1 MAPEDTTTVHVQKRV
16 DALFDSCVS
25 EEAIEEH
32 NLQPRVGDLEEMNH
46 LERAVQ
52 LSMQDADD
60 RSDTV
65 ADSSDGADS
74 PYPSDSSDTSGRSG
88 SDGSSSQE
96 SASSESGSDSGSTT
110 TSRGR
115 GSKGKTKKAR
125 AKKRMKEHEGVR
137 RNKRHEGASDTPN
150 TSRSISPVP
159 SFNAASTLAD
169 PFNTE

>member
-16 DALFDSCVS
+16 GALFDSCVS
-25 EEAIEEH
+25 EETIEEH

-65 ADSSDGADS
+65 ADSSEGADS

-88 SDGSSSQE
+88 SDESSSQE

-115 GSKGKTKKAR
+115 GSKGKKRKKE
-125 AKKRMKEHEGVR
+125 KMKRRSGHGGSGDTTY
-137 RNKRHEGASDTPN
+137 RNKSG
-150 TSRSISPVP
+150 SISPVP
-159 SFNAASTLAD
+159 SFNAESTLAD

>member
-16 DALFDSCVS
+16 DALFDSCVN

-65 ADSSDGADS
+65 ANSSEGADS

-88 SDGSSSQE
+88 SDESSSQE
-96 SASSESGSDSGSTT
+96 SASSESGSDSGSTH

-115 GSKGKTKKAR
+115 GSKSGKAR
-125 AKKRMKEHEGVR
+125 KERGKKRKGKHE
-137 RNKRHEGASDTPN
+137 KASDTSN
-150 TSRSISPVP
+150 TSRSRSPVP
-159 SFNAASTLAD
+159 SFSAESALAN
-169 PFNTE
+169 PFNIE